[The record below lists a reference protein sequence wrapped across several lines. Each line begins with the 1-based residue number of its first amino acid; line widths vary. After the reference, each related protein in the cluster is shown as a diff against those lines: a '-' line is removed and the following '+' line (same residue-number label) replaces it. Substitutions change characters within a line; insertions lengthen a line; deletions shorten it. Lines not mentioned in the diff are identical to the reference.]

1 MFLGMKSGRSMLV
14 AVRGLKSCER
24 LPKSLWK
31 VEETMGGLRLM
42 KVGSTRNVGSGKA

>member
-1 MFLGMKSGRSMLV
+1 MLV
-14 AVRGLKSCER
+14 AVRGLNSCEI

-42 KVGSTRNVGSGKA
+42 TVGATRNVESGKA